1 MGSQAQVAC
10 CLEEGEVRKEV
21 WVRILGLPISLWVSS
36 VLRRVGDACSGF
48 LDVDPQTKSIEDLQ
62 WARILAV
69 PSLRQE
75 EGRRRGLWSRPRG
88 EDVGS
93 AAMGSQAQVGLLQ
106 GLDSKTGP
114 TVPGRELNWANGP
127 SLPLECEASK
137 GVLLGPLQP
146 RSSGRVAG
154 SGLGY
159 LHKGK
164 AIPSQAHLMDSGLLL
179 KACPSA
185 SNGHNKDDNLEI
197 EFVRFREE
205 EIGRRQQPNLNHPRA
220 DRMLEEEA
228 ARYGLALNLGGAKGG
243 ISKWKWVTKTK
254 CRRTRRERDGCW
266 DLVEI
271 NSVNPLERNSG
282 WTVGQT
288 EFQEGRKEEQF
299 NWEENS
305 LVKFSHFLGFS
316 MEGLEKEILSFLGKI
331 RKRREKILGKGLLK
345 TSRFER
351 ELKRLECSVNYEG
364 IPRRKALPRGCLD
377 LLGQK
382 IAGDFGVEEGQFSIS
397 CRFRNVGDG
406 GIWVFTGVYGPF
418 SREERE
424 CLWEEFGQLE
434 GDLLLGVRGSI
445 INRGSGW
452 IGGGLRRGPSLS
464 NLKICGSKLRVQRP
478 DRGVW
483 QGIVVRGRPSY
494 SSSAGGALGF
504 SGRRKKLNRGGIKSQ
519 KGSRGG
525 LCKVGVD
532 GRSALETAIKELWL
546 RKGQEHGVFPPGTR
560 SEGRNCKCIPAASLG
575 KLGLEGGYRGLL
587 LKQISQSE
595 AEALELP
602 FSEVEI
608 YATLMG
614 MNGDK
619 AQVRT
624 DSRWPFGKD
633 VGRLSRRTSWIC
645 SRSSMNR
652 TPSLRA

>member
-1 MGSQAQVAC
+1 
-10 CLEEGEVRKEV
+10 
-21 WVRILGLPISLWVSS
+21 
-36 VLRRVGDACSGF
+36 
-48 LDVDPQTKSIEDLQ
+48 
-62 WARILAV
+62 
-69 PSLRQE
+69 
-75 EGRRRGLWSRPRG
+75 
-88 EDVGS
+88 
-93 AAMGSQAQVGLLQ
+93 MGSQAQVGLLQ

-205 EIGRRQQPNLNHPRA
+205 EIGRRQQPDLNHPRA

-228 ARYGLALNLGGAKGG
+228 ARYGLALNLGGFRAQGSSSSNFFCFG
-243 ISKWKWVTKTK
+243 
-254 CRRTRRERDGCW
+254 RTPEREFYDHSRVRKEGFQNGSGSQRPSAEEHVGRGDGCW

-364 IPRRKALPRGCLD
+364 DTKKKGPTQGRGN
-377 LLGQK
+377 QS
-382 IAGDFGVEEGQFSIS
+382 AV
-397 CRFRNVGDG
+397 
-406 GIWVFTGVYGPF
+406 
-418 SREERE
+418 
-424 CLWEEFGQLE
+424 
-434 GDLLLGVRGSI
+434 
-445 INRGSGW
+445 
-452 IGGGLRRGPSLS
+452 
-464 NLKICGSKLRVQRP
+464 VQ
-478 DRGVW
+478 
-483 QGIVVRGRPSY
+483 
-494 SSSAGGALGF
+494 
-504 SGRRKKLNRGGIKSQ
+504 
-519 KGSRGG
+519 
-525 LCKVGVD
+525 
-532 GRSALETAIKELWL
+532 
-546 RKGQEHGVFPPGTR
+546 
-560 SEGRNCKCIPAASLG
+560 
-575 KLGLEGGYRGLL
+575 
-587 LKQISQSE
+587 
-595 AEALELP
+595 
-602 FSEVEI
+602 
-608 YATLMG
+608 
-614 MNGDK
+614 
-619 AQVRT
+619 
-624 DSRWPFGKD
+624 
-633 VGRLSRRTSWIC
+633 
-645 SRSSMNR
+645 
-652 TPSLRA
+652 